1 MSRSKRIG
9 FELMEPRTLFSKA
22 PLFAVNN
29 LVSDNTTTIP
39 AAHQDANVTDAW
51 GLAAGPVRFYTVGY
65 LCQRA

>member
-1 MSRSKRIG
+1 MKQTTIRSRRVSQVD
-9 FELMEPRTLFSKA
+9 LHALEPRTLFSKA

-51 GLAAGPVRFYTVGY
+51 GLAAGPG
-65 LCQRA
+65 